1 MARVSVATQKIVGT
15 GLVANKTA
23 PTVDGD
29 VIDSGAVAVLV
40 TNGSGAP
47 INVTAQTP
55 QTVAG
60 LAVAEQIVAVA
71 AGATALIGPFPKG
84 TYGQL
89 SGADEGRVYID
100 YSAQASVTR
109 AVVGF

>member
-1 MARVSVATQKIVGT
+1 MARTDVATQKIVGT
-15 GLVANKTA
+15 GLAPNMTQ

-29 VIDSGAVAVLV
+29 VIDSGSVAVMV
-40 TNGSGAP
+40 TNGSGAS

-55 QTVAG
+55 AKSAG
-60 LAVAEQIVAVA
+60 LDVAENIVAVA
-71 AGATALIGPFPKG
+71 AGATQLIGPFPKG
-84 TYGQL
+84 TYGQP